1 MGADIDDYNAYD
13 DDDDEEE
20 DDSPE
25 DGPELS
31 TKAGLHEHVEELPV
45 LECLEELDD
54 EAAVGLLHDF
64 LL

>member
-1 MGADIDDYNAYD
+1 MGADIDDDNAYD